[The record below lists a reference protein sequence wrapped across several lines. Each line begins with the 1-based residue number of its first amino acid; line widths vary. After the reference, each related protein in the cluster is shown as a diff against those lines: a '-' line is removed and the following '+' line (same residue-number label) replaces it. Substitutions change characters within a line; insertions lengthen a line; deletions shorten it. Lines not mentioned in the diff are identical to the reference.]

1 MPGLAPDHTAPIG
14 GAIPRLLI
22 NHLLR
27 AYVALIEI
35 NEGIIGGEESDLPQI
50 ARRSLAIEVRLSL
63 RHPVDPGRSPAIR
76 QVLGSENL
84 EWSFLTCLRQ
94 HWFPVDFLDRVVI
107 RRVREDD
114 RDHDQWDQDQGKRA
128 DHVAR
133 ARLTPGTRHVTYLH
147 RPHQVVTAGNRRHC
161 EQVETIET
169 IAHHHGPRG
178 EVVLRR
184 RVRDGGDVEEL
195 IINGVI
201 RHGQQR
207 NRHERLLAELAL
219 PSGRAHRVL
228 VGGLGLGYTVA
239 ALSALEVDAI
249 DVVEIEQ
256 CLIDW
261 AYQGIAPSIAAAAS
275 DPRVQ
280 LHAGDIRLVLAGVI
294 EELVGP
300 WDAIVLDVDNGPDFL
315 IHPHNRALYTEESL
329 RAAYAQLA
337 PGGTLAIW
345 CQGPA
350 PALRAVLEHIGSS
363 VEEHIIDVS
372 RGERSFAYA
381 IYTVSRGQ
389 KPQQES

>member
-1 MPGLAPDHTAPIG
+1 
-14 GAIPRLLI
+14 
-22 NHLLR
+22 
-27 AYVALIEI
+27 
-35 NEGIIGGEESDLPQI
+35 
-50 ARRSLAIEVRLSL
+50 
-63 RHPVDPGRSPAIR
+63 
-76 QVLGSENL
+76 
-84 EWSFLTCLRQ
+84 
-94 HWFPVDFLDRVVI
+94 
-107 RRVREDD
+107 
-114 RDHDQWDQDQGKRA
+114 
-128 DHVAR
+128 
-133 ARLTPGTRHVTYLH
+133 
-147 RPHQVVTAGNRRHC
+147 
-161 EQVETIET
+161 VETIET

-184 RVRDGGDVEEL
+184 RLRDGGDVEEL
-195 IINGVI
+195 IINGTFAMESSET
-201 RHGQQR
+201 GS
-207 NRHERLLAELAL
+207 ERLLAKLAL

-228 VGGLGLGYTVA
+228 LGGLGLGYTVA

-275 DPRVQ
+275 NPRVQ
-280 LHAGDIRLVLAGVI
+280 LHAGDIRLVLAGVT
-294 EELVGP
+294 EELLGP

-315 IHPHNRALYTEESL
+315 IHPHNRALYAEESL
-329 RAAYAQLA
+329 GAAYGQLA

-363 VEEHIIDVS
+363 VEEQIIDVS